1 MASVFKGARKVR
13 HVTYPEVTTAM
24 LCNLEPAPE
33 TAVIGSHSSFHPNNP
48 VYGLPYV
55 LAHIHECLMMSHG

>member
-1 MASVFKGARKVR
+1 MANVFKGARKVR
-13 HVTYPEVTTAM
+13 HVTYSEVKTAM

-55 LAHIHECLMMSHG
+55 LADILDYLMMSHG